1 MCKRLTLAVLA
12 LAISTSL
19 FASEVSVTSS
29 RYMVVMRRMASGTSP
44 RLVANSVDAAE
55 HRVRRFE
62 NAGSM
67 AMDLTE
73 AEAAELRRSGDVAS
87 VEPVI
92 TIYAQSD
99 GVSMQPTFAFQQQ
112 EIPWGVRA
120 VHADS
125 VWPVTRGA
133 GVNVA
138 IIDTGIDITHPDLAA
153 AYAGGFNTFDS
164 AKQPLDDYGHGTH
177 VAGIIAA
184 ADNAFG
190 TVGVAPGVKLWAVKV
205 LTSDG
210 QGDDEHLI
218 AALDWVIGKKREIGG
233 QWVVNMSLGAPGGTD
248 ALAQGVQRA
257 VEAGIL
263 LVAAAGNSGKEKLLF
278 PAVYDG
284 VISVGAVDS
293 QLKGWSHSSYSN
305 GLSIVAP
312 GVDVPSTYLRDKF
325 PVAEVEGPTQ
335 LYSGFPIAGSPMA
348 TVVAPYINCGY
359 GRVQDIPS
367 DAAGKI
373 CVIER
378 GPVGPNGISSGEKAR
393 NAKEGGAVAVI
404 IYNYD
409 DTKNDISLLR
419 LFSESEYDFP
429 LTIAM
434 TFANAQKLLN
444 GDRGVATESYRYR
457 DYGSMTGTSMA
468 TPHVAGVVAL
478 LLALAP
484 SSNFAQIETTIQR
497 TAQDV
502 EVKGWDERTS
512 WGVIDA
518 LAAAKLIAPAAFD
531 PAGGGIGGGQQPQP
545 PPVTRRRS
553 TRH

>member
-1 MCKRLTLAVLA
+1 MDRSPRKLILVVLT

-19 FASEVSVTSS
+19 FAESN
-29 RYMVVMRRMASGTSP
+29 RYMVVMRRAASGTSP
-44 RLVANSVDAAE
+44 RLVANSADAAK

-67 AMDLTE
+67 AMDLSD

-87 VEPVI
+87 VQPVI
-92 TIYAQSD
+92 DLYAQSD
-99 GVSMQPTFAFQQQ
+99 DAPAQPTLAFVQQ

-138 IIDTGIDITHPDLAA
+138 VIDSGIDIHHPDLAS
-153 AYAGGFNTFDS
+153 AYAGGYNTFDS
-164 AKQPLDDYGHGTH
+164 TQQPIDDFGHGTH

-190 TVGVAPGVKLWAVKV
+190 TVGVAPGVKLWAVKM

-210 QGDDEHLI
+210 QGKDENLV

-233 QWVVNMSLGAPGGTD
+233 RWVANMSLGAEGGTD
-248 ALAQGVQRA
+248 ALAYAVQRA
-257 VEAGIL
+257 AEAGII
-263 LVAAAGNSGKEKLLF
+263 LVAAAGNSGKERLLY
-278 PAVYDG
+278 PALYDG

-293 QLKGWSHSSYSN
+293 QLKVWSLSSYSN
-305 GLSIVAP
+305 ALSIVAP

-325 PVAEVEGPTQ
+325 PVAEVESPAQ
-335 LYSGFPIAGSPMA
+335 LFSAFPIAGSPMA
-348 TVVAPYINCGY
+348 TVVAPYINCGF
-359 GRVQDIPS
+359 GQIQDIPS
-367 DAAGKI
+367 DASGKI

-378 GPVGPNGISSGEKAR
+378 GVVPPGEKAR
-393 NAKEGGAVAVI
+393 NAKEAGAVAVI
-404 IYNYD
+404 IYNND
-409 DTKNDISLLR
+409 DRRNDIALLG
-419 LFSESEYDFP
+419 LVTDGEYDFP

-444 GDRGVATESYRYR
+444 GDRGAATESYRYR
-457 DYGSMTGTSMA
+457 VYGSMTGTSMA
-468 TPHVAGVVAL
+468 TPHVAGVAAL

-484 SSNFAQIETTIQR
+484 NSSFAQIESTIQQ
-497 TAQDV
+497 TAQDID
-502 EVKGWDERTS
+502 VKGWDEKSS

-518 LAAAKLIAPAAFD
+518 LAAAKMIAPGAFSA
-531 PAGGGIGGGQQPQP
+531 AGGGSGGGQQP
-545 PPVTRRRS
+545 PPVPKRRS